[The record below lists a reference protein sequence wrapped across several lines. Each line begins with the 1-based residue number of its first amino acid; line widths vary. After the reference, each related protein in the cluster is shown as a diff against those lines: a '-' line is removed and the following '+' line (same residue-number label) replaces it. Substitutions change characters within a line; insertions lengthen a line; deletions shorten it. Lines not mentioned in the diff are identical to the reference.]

1 MIVDLTEIEGSSLP
15 FEVTITPTEL
25 RLEEEAGLRF
35 VKDVSVTGEVQRHS
49 AEIDVKG
56 HIAAP
61 VEIDCSRCLNPV
73 AQDLAIDF
81 RVSYVT
87 PENFA
92 VDKEREVLAD
102 DLDTD
107 VLDSDRLDM
116 NEVVRE
122 QILLNLPEQVFCRP
136 DCKGICPG
144 CGVDRNLTDCECDL
158 EGTDPRWA
166 ALKDLRS

>member
-15 FEVTITPTEL
+15 FQVTVSPADL

-35 VKDVSVTGEVQRHS
+35 TKDISASGAVERHS
-49 AEIDVKG
+49 AQIDVKG

-61 VEIDCSRCLNPV
+61 VEIDCTRCLNPV
-73 AQDLAIDF
+73 SKDLAIDF
-81 RVSYVT
+81 SVSYVT

-107 VLDSDRLDM
+107 VLDSDRLDLK
-116 NEVVRE
+116 EVVRE
-122 QILLNLPEQVFCRP
+122 QILLNLPEQVFCQP
-136 DCKGICPG
+136 DCKGICPV
-144 CGVDRNLTDCECDL
+144 CGVDRNLTDCKCDL